1 MARAWM
7 GALTAS
13 TIASAASATNATFLG
28 RVSLSTVM
36 LAFSL
41 PRLGTATAPREIH
54 PPDQRRRVHWVVDM
68 VDEEPSPGLD
78 TFSPPRRPRRRVT
91 LLQDVL
97 GTLSEGRCENV
108 RPRHRRTAP
117 AQRIAL
123 RARRRWPE
131 SRAEMRCWMGR

>member
-54 PPDQRRRVHWVVDM
+54 PPDQRRRPPPAVHWVVER

-78 TFSPPRRPRRRVT
+78 TFSPPRRAKTRHAAAGRVGHVQRRSMRKRKA
-91 LLQDVL
+91 
-97 GTLSEGRCENV
+97 S
-108 RPRHRRTAP
+108 AP
-117 AQRIAL
+117 PYCAG
-123 RARRRWPE
+123 
-131 SRAEMRCWMGR
+131 STN

>member
-54 PPDQRRRVHWVVDM
+54 PPDQPRRVNWVVEK

-123 RARRRWPE
+123 RARR
-131 SRAEMRCWMGR
+131 